1 MFKFE
6 LKTESN
12 MFIKNLIDI
21 DSLDFDSIQN
31 LEDFYIQ
38 KSEYIFNNYK
48 KDKVLLLSKNKVE
61 IN

>member
-6 LKTESN
+6 LKNEST

-21 DSLDFDSIQN
+21 DSLEFDTIEN
-31 LEDFYIQ
+31 LEEFYIQ

-48 KDKVLLLSKNKVE
+48 KDKSLLLSKNKVE